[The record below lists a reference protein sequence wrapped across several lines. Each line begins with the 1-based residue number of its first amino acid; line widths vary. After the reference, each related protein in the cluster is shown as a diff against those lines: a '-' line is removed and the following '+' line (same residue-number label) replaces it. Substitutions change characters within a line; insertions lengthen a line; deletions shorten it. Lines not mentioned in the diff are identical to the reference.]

1 MDPLAVGVIGCG
13 AHGRGHVMHYGELP
27 EARVIAVAD
36 ANPQR
41 AEAVAAEFGVE
52 HHYADYRT
60 MLARHPLDL
69 ISLALPPAL
78 NKEAAIAAFALGAH
92 VMASKPLAAIL
103 AQAEEIIAAARSAGK
118 LLTMGLQNRGVAE
131 VQALRQIVN
140 EGRLGRI
147 YHTRLWHG
155 HVMHIP
161 PTPTMYRRDLAG
173 GGVLFH
179 TTVHLLDAVLWAL
192 GNPRPL
198 RATASS
204 YRKLERMSNP
214 PPTWKGP
221 VEACEIEDF
230 NVGLVHF
237 ADGSTMAIESNWLM
251 HPQTRQSGA
260 ELLGDRGVA
269 GLRPLRLEL
278 EEGGAVVDATPDLP
292 TDSPN
297 AFSLICRDFC
307 QSIRENS
314 TPMVRFS
321 EMLNVQCIIDALY
334 RAADTG
340 REVEILS

>member
-1 MDPLAVGVIGCG
+1 MNPLAVGVIGCG
-13 AHGRGHVMHYGELP
+13 AHGRGHVMHYGELA
-27 EARVIAVAD
+27 ETRVVAVAD
-36 ANPQR
+36 ADPQR

-52 HHYADYRT
+52 YHYADYHA

-78 NKEAAIAAFALGAH
+78 NKEAAVAAFAAGAH
-92 VMASKPLAAIL
+92 VMASKPLAINL
-103 AQAEEIIAAARSAGK
+103 AQAEEIVAAAQNTGK
-118 LLTMGLQNRGVAE
+118 LLTMGLQNRADPE
-131 VQALRQIVN
+131 VQMLRQIAD

-179 TTVHLLDAVLWAL
+179 TMVHLLDAALWAL
-192 GNPRPL
+192 GSPRPL

-204 YRKLERMSNP
+204 YKRLDRMPNP
-214 PPTWKGP
+214 PPSWEAP
-221 VEACEIEDF
+221 VEACEVEDF

-260 ELLGDRGVA
+260 EVLGDRGVA

-278 EEGGAVVDATPDLP
+278 EEEGTVIDAPPCLP
-292 TDSPN
+292 ANPPN
-297 AFSLICRDFC
+297 AFALICRDFC
-307 QSIRENS
+307 QSIRENR

-321 EMLNVQCIIDALY
+321 EMLNVQRIMDALY

-340 REVEILS
+340 REVEIPS